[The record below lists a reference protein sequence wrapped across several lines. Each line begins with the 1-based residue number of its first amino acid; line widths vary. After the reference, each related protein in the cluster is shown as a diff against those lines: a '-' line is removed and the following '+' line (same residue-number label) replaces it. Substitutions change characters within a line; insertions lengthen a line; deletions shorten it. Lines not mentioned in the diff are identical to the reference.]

1 MIFTYK
7 DRVLAL
13 AGTFQ
18 ACRLVQQAARKNMVD
33 NAALETSLA
42 SIVNVN
48 ADTTAAVYG
57 GTQGLRL
64 GLRTLQ
70 EQLDKGAVPRD
81 LELARYV
88 VSVMHLER
96 QLSGQPE
103 MLSGIG
109 VAIEAAQQKCETLA
123 ITHPEVIAQ
132 LAAIYSDTI
141 SKLTPRIIVQGEEGY
156 LSNPETANKVRA
168 LLLAAIRSAWLWRQ
182 VGGRRWQLVFGRGA
196 MAREV
201 TALLQSREEG
211 TSG

>member
-13 AGTFQ
+13 AGIFQ

-33 NAALETSLA
+33 NEALEACLV

-57 GTQGLRL
+57 GTQALRL

-96 QLSGQPE
+96 QLARQPE

-109 VAIEAAQQKCETLA
+109 VAIEATQQKRETMA

-141 SKLTPRIIVQGEEGY
+141 STLAPRIIVQGEEGY

-168 LLLAAIRSAWLWRQ
+168 LLLAAIRSAWLWHQ

-201 TALLQSREEG
+201 TALLQSREENPPN
-211 TSG
+211 

>member
-1 MIFTYK
+1 MTFTYK

-13 AGTFQ
+13 AGIFQ

-33 NAALETSLA
+33 NEALEASLV

-96 QLSGQPE
+96 QLANQPE
-103 MLSGIG
+103 MLARIG
-109 VAIEAAQQKCETLA
+109 VGVEAVQKKRETFA
-123 ITHPEVIAQ
+123 ITHSEVIAQ
-132 LAAIYSDTI
+132 LADIYADTV
-141 SKLTPRIIVQGEEGY
+141 SKLATRIIVQGEEGY

-201 TALLQSREEG
+201 TALLQSREED
-211 TSG
+211 SPS

>member
-13 AGTFQ
+13 AGIFQ

-33 NAALETSLA
+33 NEALEACLV

-57 GTQGLRL
+57 GTQALRL

-96 QLSGQPE
+96 QLAKQPE

-109 VAIEAAQQKCETLA
+109 VAIEATQQKRETMA

-141 SKLTPRIIVQGEEGY
+141 STLAPRIIVQGEEGY

-168 LLLAAIRSAWLWRQ
+168 LLLAAIRSAWLWHQ

-201 TALLQSREEG
+201 TALLQSREEN
-211 TSG
+211 TPN

>member
-57 GTQGLRL
+57 GTQGPRL

>member
-1 MIFTYK
+1 MAYTDK

-13 AGTFQ
+13 AGIFQ

-33 NAALETSLA
+33 NEALEASLV

-96 QLSGQPE
+96 QLGRNPQ
-103 MLSGIG
+103 MLERIGAG
-109 VAIEAAQQKCETLA
+109 VAGTEHKRETHA
-123 ITHPEVIAQ
+123 ITHPEVISQ
-132 LAAIYSDTI
+132 LAEIYSDTI
-141 SKLTPRIIVQGEEGY
+141 STLTPRIIVQGEQGY
-156 LSNPETANKVRA
+156 LSNPETAAKVRA

-201 TALLQSREEG
+201 TALLQQ
-211 TSG
+211 

>member
-1 MIFTYK
+1 MTFTYK

-13 AGTFQ
+13 AGIFQ

-33 NAALETSLA
+33 NEALEACLV

-57 GTQGLRL
+57 GTQALRL

-70 EQLDKGAVPRD
+70 EQLDKGGVPRD

-88 VSVMHLER
+88 VSVVHLER
-96 QLSGQPE
+96 QLANQPE
-103 MLSGIG
+103 MLGGIG
-109 VAIEAAQQKCETLA
+109 VAVEAAQQKCETMA

-141 SKLTPRIIVQGEEGY
+141 STLTPRIIVQGEQGY

-201 TALLQSREEG
+201 TALLQSREENLPD
-211 TSG
+211 

>member
-13 AGTFQ
+13 AGIFQ

-33 NAALETSLA
+33 NEALEASLV

-81 LELARYV
+81 IELARYV

-96 QLSGQPE
+96 QLASQPE

-109 VAIEAAQQKCETLA
+109 VAVEAAQQKCETMA

-182 VGGRRWQLVFGRGA
+182 VGGRRWQLVFGRGT

-201 TALLQSREEG
+201 TALLQSREEN
-211 TSG
+211 SPS

>member
-1 MIFTYK
+1 MTFTYK

-13 AGTFQ
+13 AGIFQ

-33 NAALETSLA
+33 NEALEASLV

-57 GTQGLRL
+57 GTQALRL

-70 EQLDKGAVPRD
+70 EQLDKGGVPRD

-96 QLSGQPE
+96 QLANQPE
-103 MLSGIG
+103 MLVRIG
-109 VAIEAAQQKCETLA
+109 AGVEAVQQKRETFA
-123 ITHPEVIAQ
+123 ITHSEVIAQ
-132 LAAIYSDTI
+132 LADIYADTV
-141 SKLTPRIIVQGEEGY
+141 SKLATRIIVQGEEGY

-201 TALLQSREEG
+201 TALLQSREED
-211 TSG
+211 SPS

>member
-13 AGTFQ
+13 AGIFQ

-33 NAALETSLA
+33 NAALEASLV

-48 ADTTAAVYG
+48 ADDTAAVYG

-96 QLSGQPE
+96 QLAGQPE
-103 MLSGIG
+103 MLERIG
-109 VAIEAAQQKCETLA
+109 AGVEGTQQKREAFA
-123 ITHPEVIAQ
+123 ITHPEVITQ
-132 LAAIYSDTI
+132 LAEIYSDTI

-168 LLLAAIRSAWLWRQ
+168 LLLAAIRSAWLWHQ

-201 TALLQSREEG
+201 TALLQSREEN
-211 TSG
+211 SPS

>member
-196 MAREV
+196 MPREV

>member
-1 MIFTYK
+1 MTFTYK

-13 AGTFQ
+13 AGIFQ

-33 NAALETSLA
+33 NEALEASLV

-57 GTQGLRL
+57 GTQALRL

-70 EQLDKGAVPRD
+70 EQLDKGGVPRD

-96 QLSGQPE
+96 QLASQPE

-109 VAIEAAQQKCETLA
+109 VAVEAAQQKCETMA
-123 ITHPEVIAQ
+123 ITHPEVITQ

-168 LLLAAIRSAWLWRQ
+168 LLLAAIRSAWLWHQ

-201 TALLQSREEG
+201 TALLQAREENPP
-211 TSG
+211 S